1 MKAKSLNLLCITC
14 ILLLPLALISQS
26 ESEVEGKITIKYTN
40 ESQLLNLERFN
51 PEPTFG
57 GFSALAS
64 TRKWSFEVSPS
75 IITLVNLPPIEPFRV
90 QNNNLN
96 INYGGNTL
104 GSINYNNGKY
114 NRPAT
119 GTADLL
125 PYAYGRYQ
133 PQSFEPTIEYGTEN
147 YTLIESAGFID
158 IVFNEAIADELVVNV
173 TPHYSPSQDIS
184 ITLSQA
190 HVSHMNATTIRVT
203 LYSPGSSSP
212 FSGGF
217 SFIAYRP

>member
-1 MKAKSLNLLCITC
+1 MKVKSINLLCITC
-14 ILLLPLALISQS
+14 ILLLPFALTSQA

-40 ESQLLNLERFN
+40 ESQMLNLERFN

-64 TRKWSFEVSPS
+64 THKWSFEVSTP
-75 IITLVNLPPIEPFRV
+75 IVTLINQPPLAPYRV

-96 INYGGNTL
+96 INYDGNIM

-119 GTADLL
+119 GMADLL

-133 PQSFEPTIEYGTEN
+133 PQSFESTIEYGTEN
-147 YTLIESAGFID
+147 YTITESAGYID

-190 HVSHMNATTIRVT
+190 SVSHMNATTIRVT

-217 SFIAYRP
+217 SFIAYKP